1 MSNFSDWTE
10 VTYVNNDAPHITASN
25 LNKNET
31 ALTKVMGE
39 LNSYNT
45 SNMKDFIDYAIN
57 NNTKEIHNF
66 ENTSDFTTTGYM
78 SLGQARA
85 SAVTFG
91 SGGVTM
97 QSTRSS
103 SASIGIYDTF
113 SSIDLTTFNFGAS
126 SSSSDYIFFAFF
138 VSDSSKIRNILIRL
152 GDDDSNCYYKF
163 IPSWTSTWN
172 FKKFQKSEFGTDG
185 TPSGWDDITFLRI
198 YVETYTNSQSDY
210 VICNKM
216 WLSRKD
222 ANSSASSCLYVTD
235 GSGNYDSAMYLQSY
249 DDIVAYYDKYIGKKG
264 FHSAMTSYSSDML
277 QVMSNVNS
285 FSFKCE
291 MYAKVD
297 EYAGSLRWYINAY
310 NFIEVECHL
319 NKLLIT
325 QCNNGDYSYI
335 AQGTLTDYIYNNDRM
350 ELWVEKTPD
359 NIIRARLE
367 VDGMKPVY
375 AESPTDLSSTA
386 SGDLGIVSSFW
397 GANYFVTDFVANDFV
412 ANNNP
417 SIPLPSFSSPLK
429 KIVTKLHDD
438 SVQYDITPTAD
449 NELFIKLP
457 SNSFFEVDF
466 VAIYSCASAL
476 PDIQFTWTVTGD
488 YEVFHDGRI
497 VMSTGAA
504 ATSFTDVELNLNN
517 YVFSTEASAGTVS
530 GGEMPYFE
538 KIMIKTGDSG
548 CKMQLNWS
556 QNTSRVESVT
566 LEAGSFIRAIKL

>member
-1 MSNFSDWTE
+1 MSNFLDWTE

-31 ALTKVMGE
+31 TLTKVMGE

-66 ENTSDFTTTGYM
+66 ENNSDFTTTGYM

-85 SAVTFG
+85 SAVLFG
-91 SGGVTM
+91 SGGVTI

-113 SSIDLTTFNFGAS
+113 SSIDLTTFNSGAAS
-126 SSSSDYIFFAFF
+126 SLSDYIFFAFY

-152 GDDDSNCYYKF
+152 GDDDTNCYYKF

-235 GSGNYDSAMYLQSY
+235 GSGNYDSSMYLQSY
-249 DDIVAYYDKYIGKKG
+249 DDIVAYHDKYIGKKG

-291 MYAKVD
+291 MYAKID

-310 NFIEVECHL
+310 NFIEVECQL

-335 AQGTLTDYIYNNDRM
+335 AQGTLSDFIENNDRM

-375 AESPTDLSSTA
+375 AESTTDLSSTA

-397 GANYFVTDFVANDFV
+397 GANYFVTDFVAN
-412 ANNNP
+412 NNP
-417 SIPLPSFSSPLK
+417 SIPLSNFSSPLK

-438 SVQYDITPTAD
+438 VIQYSTTLADD
-449 NELFIKLP
+449 NELKIKLP
-457 SNSFFEVDF
+457 SNSFFEVDL
-466 VAIYSCASAL
+466 VLIYSCDSELA
-476 PDIQFTWTVTGD
+476 DIKVAWDITGD

-497 VMSTGAA
+497 IMAAGTG
-504 ATSFTDVELNLNN
+504 ATSFTDVELTLNN
-517 YVFSTEASAGTVS
+517 YAFATSSPAGIVS
-530 GGEMPYFE
+530 GGEMPYYE

-548 CKMQLNWS
+548 CIMQLQWA
-556 QNTSRVESVT
+556 QNTQRLELLTVEV
-566 LEAGSFIRAIKL
+566 GSFIRAIKL